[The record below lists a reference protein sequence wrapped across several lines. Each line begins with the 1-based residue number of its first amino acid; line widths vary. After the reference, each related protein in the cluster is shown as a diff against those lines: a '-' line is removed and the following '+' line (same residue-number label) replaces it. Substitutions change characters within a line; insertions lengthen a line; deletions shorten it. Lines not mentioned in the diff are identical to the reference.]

1 MIKEFINNYALEIIS
16 TILTAIF
23 GFLGVKIKRYLDEK
37 ENARIVQHV
46 VKTAVLAVEQMYKD
60 ISGEE
65 KFELAMKNI
74 SEMLEQKGIAVTEL
88 ELKLLIERCV
98 AEFSEPWKKAK
109 LNG

>member
-1 MIKEFINNYALEIIS
+1 MIKEFINNYAMEIIS
-16 TILTAIF
+16 AILTAII
-23 GFLGVKIKRYLDEK
+23 GFLGAKIKRYLDEK
-37 ENARIVQHV
+37 ENARIVQHI

-65 KFELAMKNI
+65 KFEIALRNI
-74 SEMLEQKGIAVTEL
+74 TEMLEQKGIVVTEL

-98 AEFSEPWKKAK
+98 AEFSEPWKREK

>member
-1 MIKEFINNYALEIIS
+1 MIKDFLNNYAMEIIS

-37 ENARIVQHV
+37 ENARIVQHI

-60 ISGEE
+60 VSGEE

-74 SEMLEQKGIAVTEL
+74 TEMLEQKGIVVTEL

-98 AEFSEPWKKAK
+98 AEFSEPWKKEK

>member
-60 ISGEE
+60 VSGEE

-74 SEMLEQKGIAVTEL
+74 AEMLEQKGIVVTEL

-98 AEFSEPWKKAK
+98 AEFSEPWKREK